1 MQPSTYECGI
11 FVLSVYRAAKSDNID
26 ELLAIA
32 STLRNRV
39 AKFGKTYSEIC
50 ETSEINQGYPSINN
64 PVLITPGTG
73 LLAQIEEIYRNIA
86 PDYTSSAN
94 NIEGALYFGRV
105 QDEQPESYE
114 DTEGL
119 LRFKEGS
126 WFYENVI
133 QKPEKFQLLGTW
145 GSQSF
150 YGEISQN
157 KA

>member
-11 FVLSVYRAAKSDNID
+11 FVLAVYRAAKSDNID
-26 ELLAIA
+26 ELLAVA

-50 ETSEINQGYPSINN
+50 ETAEINQGYPSINN

-73 LLAQIEEIYRNIA
+73 LLAEIEDIYRNIA

-94 NIEGALYFGRV
+94 NIEGALYFGRAV
-105 QDEQPESYE
+105 EENPGTIEE
-114 DTEGL
+114 NGVIVKL
-119 LRFKEGS
+119 PGS
-126 WFYENVI
+126 WLYENVI
-133 QKPEKFQLLGTW
+133 QKPDKFQLLGTW
-145 GSQSF
+145 GSQQF
-150 YGEISQN
+150 WGEIKN

>member
-50 ETSEINQGYPSINN
+50 ETAEINQGYPSINN

-105 QDEQPESYE
+105 QDEQPLPEFINGE
-114 DTEGL
+114 LVTL
-119 LRFKEGS
+119 PGS
-126 WFYENVI
+126 WFYENI
-133 QKPEKFQLLGTW
+133 LKKQDEHPLIGTW

-150 YGEISQN
+150 Y
-157 KA
+157 K

>member
-11 FVLSVYRAAKSDNID
+11 FVLAVYRAAKSDNID

-50 ETSEINQGYPSINN
+50 ETAEINQGYPSINN

-94 NIEGALYFGRV
+94 NIEGALYFGRAV
-105 QDEQPESYE
+105 EEIPLTTYDENDIEIRPMS
-114 DTEGL
+114 
-119 LRFKEGS
+119 S
-126 WFYENVI
+126 WLYENVI
-133 QKPEKFQLLGTW
+133 RKPDKFQLLGTW
-145 GSQSF
+145 GSQQF
-150 YGEISQN
+150 WGEVKN
-157 KA
+157 KGI